1 MDNKEKTIILIVDDN
16 PTNLQILFDYLE
28 KAGFKI
34 LVAPNGERAVRQ
46 LEKIVPDI
54 ILLDIMMP
62 GIDGYETCRRIK
74 ENEAM
79 KDIPVIFMSALSDTF
94 DKIRGFEAGAVDYV
108 TKPFQQEEVLAR
120 INAHLTIRRQKK
132 QLSELNSK
140 LYESNITKDK
150 FFSVIAH
157 DLKNAFFPLFS
168 YPDLL
173 TRAIDKE
180 DYGNVRKYAG
190 NIKEHIENAYK
201 LMENL
206 LNWSRVQIGT
216 MDFRPQEVHLYKVG
230 LRCVAL
236 LAESANQKEIS
247 LSYTIDRDIR
257 VYADPDMTD
266 TILRNLISNAV
277 KFTDNRGRVTV
288 SARSF
293 NGEVEISVSDT
304 GIGISKENLP
314 KLFRI
319 DQVFKKEGT
328 AGERGT
334 GLGLILCREFVEK
347 NKGKILV
354 ESELGKG
361 TTFRFTLPGNLSR
374 Q

>member
-1 MDNKEKTIILIVDDN
+1 MDNKEKAIILIVDDN

-28 KAGFKI
+28 KSGFKI
-34 LVAPNGERAVRQ
+34 LVAPNGERAIRQ
-46 LEKIVPDI
+46 LEKIIPDI

-62 GIDGYETCRRIK
+62 GIDGYETCRRIR
-74 ENEAM
+74 ENKAM
-79 KDIPVIFMSALSDTF
+79 TDIPVIFMSALSDTF

-120 INAHLTIRRQKK
+120 INAHLTIRIQKK
-132 QLSELNSK
+132 ELSELNRQLS
-140 LYESNITKDK
+140 ESNITKDK

-173 TRAIDKE
+173 TRSIDHK

-190 NIKEHIENAYK
+190 NIKEHIENSYK

-206 LNWSRVQIGT
+206 LNWSRVQTGT
-216 MDFRPQEVHLYKVG
+216 MDFRPRVILLYKVG

-236 LAESANQKEIS
+236 LSENANQKGIA
-247 LSYTIDRDIR
+247 LSYTIDRDIC
-257 VYADPDMTD
+257 VWADPDMTD
-266 TILRNLISNAV
+266 TVLRNLISNAV
-277 KFTDNRGRVTV
+277 KFTDSGGRITV

-293 NGEVEISVSDT
+293 NEEVEISVSDT
-304 GIGISKENLP
+304 GIGIGEENLP

-319 DQVFKKEGT
+319 DQVLKKEGT

-347 NKGKILV
+347 NKGKISA

-361 TTFRFTLPGNLSR
+361 TTFRFTLPGADRS
-374 Q
+374 

>member
-1 MDNKEKTIILIVDDN
+1 MIVDDVAE
-16 PTNLQILFDYLE
+16 NLQILSRMLQQE
-28 KAGFKI
+28 GF
-34 LVAPNGERAVRQ
+34 LVRPAPSGQLAVNAAVS
-46 LEKIVPDI
+46 EPPDI

-74 ENEAM
+74 ENKALS
-79 KDIPVIFMSALSDTF
+79 DIPVIFMSALSDTF

-108 TKPFQQEEVLAR
+108 TKPFQQEEILAR

-132 QLSELNSK
+132 ELSELNRK
-140 LYESNITKDK
+140 LFESNITKDK

-173 TRAIDKE
+173 ARSIDNE

-190 NIKEHIENAYK
+190 NIKEHIENSYK

-216 MDFRPQEVHLYKVG
+216 MDFQPQTVQLYKVG

-236 LAESANQKEIS
+236 IAESANQKAIA
-247 LSYTIDRDIR
+247 LSYTVDRDMR

-277 KFTDNRGRVTV
+277 KFTDVRGRITV
-288 SARSF
+288 SARSSDD
-293 NGEVEISVSDT
+293 EVEISVSDT
-304 GIGISKENLP
+304 GIGISEEDLP

-334 GLGLILCREFVEK
+334 GLGLILCKEFVEK
-347 NKGKILV
+347 NKGKIRV
-354 ESELGKG
+354 ESEVGKG
-361 TTFRFTLPGNLSR
+361 TTFRFTLPGV
-374 Q
+374 